1 MDILDVG
8 INKGMELGIMKGID
22 QGEYKKL
29 ILQVGRKKIKGV
41 SVAEI
46 AEVFEEDPELIQ
58 KIYDALDQYDAEK
71 EWEKIFQLL

>member
-8 INKGMELGIMKGID
+8 INKGMALGIDK
-22 QGEYKKL
+22 GEYKKL

-41 SVAEI
+41 SAAEI

-58 KIYDALDQYDAEK
+58 KIYDALDQYDAVK
-71 EWEKIFQLL
+71 EWEKIFELLKI